1 MKQELI
7 KKVIKVG
14 NSAGVILPLNWI
26 NGRARVELIEKPSD
40 IKKEIFE
47 ILDEYLE
54 NIKGIY
60 IAGSYARGEEEDRS
74 DIDVLVV
81 TNNINKR
88 IDIGRYNIIL
98 MAEEDVR
105 ENLSRN
111 IIPLLPMLKEA
122 KSILDSALEVNKKF
136 IELARENGWKLGDA
150 IAYSLILNL
159 RIVYTIDC
167 LKAGKVCKKSQ
178 LVSLAKKISGDRK

>member
-1 MKQELI
+1 
-7 KKVIKVG
+7 
-14 NSAGVILPLNWI
+14 
-26 NGRARVELIEKPSD
+26 
-40 IKKEIFE
+40 
-47 ILDEYLE
+47 
-54 NIKGIY
+54 
-60 IAGSYARGEEEDRS
+60 
-74 DIDVLVV
+74 
-81 TNNINKR
+81 
-88 IDIGRYNIIL
+88 

-122 KSILDSALEVNKKF
+122 KSILNSALLETLKKVKLSAENTKIALELADSALEVNKKF

-178 LVSLAKKISGDRK
+178 LVSLAKKISGSGNAYEGYLRVKDGKKRMDELFVSEAERLYDYVSSRVKRLKNG